1 MDSKTSRVRV
11 QLTVIP
17 EPDLMSLI
25 INKDDYAEN
34 YMPAHIVAKRL
45 GLTTRALA
53 QITGKILLA
62 TGDKEK

>member
-45 GLTTRALA
+45 GLTNQALA

>member
-1 MDSKTSRVRV
+1 MDSKTNRVRV

-45 GLTTRALA
+45 GLTTQALA